1 MAIDPDEIRKS
12 VQDNNVAIIEFA
24 SGAYKRIYG

>member
-12 VQDNNVAIIEFA
+12 IQENNVALLEFA
-24 SGAYKRIYG
+24 SQAYKKIYG